1 MNLFGLFTS
10 KSPNKV
16 FISLLLGALA
26 GISYSLLI
34 PVVLVSI
41 GSRIGET
48 ASSDKMTR
56 TFLSFE
62 VSNYKFAM
70 LFASICVFI
79 LICRSVSHILLT
91 RVALDATTELR
102 IKTYRQIM
110 NAPIAELE
118 KMGSSKLLVAITTDV
133 TRIMVGA
140 TMVPNIL
147 VNLVTVTGMLAY
159 LLLLSPDVFW
169 FTVWA
174 IVFGVITYQIPMF
187 IGTIYFQRGRA
198 KMDVL
203 QESIRGLIHGTKELK
218 LSKVKRDRYFDEILL
233 ASEYDVLHNAKVAN
247 TIVSVA
253 ANYGDLLSFFVIG
266 VVAYIFISYYSI
278 STEALIGAIMALL
291 YISGPVVGIL
301 FSMPQIANA
310 KVSYRTIR
318 QIFDTLSKEVAR
330 EDIKPLAIWDSVRF
344 SRISYRYD
352 DSVDSFELGPVDLEV
367 FKGEIT
373 FIVGGNGSGK
383 STLCKLM
390 ALHYSPTAGEI
401 HFGDVKIDYDSLN
414 SGRQYISAIFSDYY
428 LFDRLLG
435 SLSEVD
441 EELVNRYLSELEIER
456 KVSIQNGRFSTLA
469 LSDGQKKRMALLVAF
484 LEDRDI
490 YVFDEWA
497 ADQDPVFKRV
507 FYHNILPE
515 LKARGKAVVVIS
527 HDDRYFSV
535 ADQILIMEDGKLIRT
550 ERPRLKLCEPLVTAS
565 DTAV

>member
-48 ASSDKMTR
+48 ASSDEMTR

-62 VSNYKFAM
+62 VSNYKFAL
-70 LFASICVFI
+70 LFASICFFI

-91 RVALDATTELR
+91 RLALDATTELR

-118 KMGSSKLLVAITTDV
+118 KMGPSKLLVAITTDV
-133 TRIMVGA
+133 TRIIVGA

-169 FTVWA
+169 FTAWA

-187 IGTIYFQRGRA
+187 IGTMYFQRGRA

-233 ASEYDVLHNAKVAN
+233 TSEYDVLYYAKVAH

-278 STEALIGAIMALL
+278 STQALIGAIMALL

-310 KVSYRTIR
+310 KVSYRNIR
-318 QIFDTLSKEVAR
+318 QIFDKLSKEVAN
-330 EDIKPLAIWDSVRF
+330 EDIKPLASWDSVRF

-352 DSVDSFELGPVDLEV
+352 DSEGGFELGPVDLEV

-390 ALHYSPTAGEI
+390 ALHYSPTGGEI

-497 ADQDPVFKRV
+497 ADQDPMFKQV

-550 ERPRLKLCEPLVTAS
+550 ERPRLKLCEPLGTAS